1 MALHNNEALFET
13 FGDTTLATATAANGA
28 GAFNPDR
35 DGDGEP
41 DGLECGGCGGLYGQF
56 TTVAR
61 LLKMGREVLGSE
73 RDAFYTRKGAWD
85 THNTLD
91 EDVSGKIQDVDQS
104 FGGFSGRAQGP
115 GHWKDTTIVALSDFG
130 RTLTSSGKGTDH
142 AWGGNMFVLGGDVG
156 PVGAGAFVPRHAR
169 RNQRDVHPTH

>member
-13 FGDTTLATATAANGA
+13 FGDTTLTTATATNGA

-61 LLKMGREVLGSE
+61 LLKMGREVLGRRETPSIRNE
-73 RDAFYTRKGAWD
+73 APGTRTIRWTRTSLVKSR
-85 THNTLD
+85 TST
-91 EDVSGKIQDVDQS
+91 
-104 FGGFSGRAQGP
+104 RA
-115 GHWKDTTIVALSDFG
+115 S
-130 RTLTSSGKGTDH
+130 
-142 AWGGNMFVLGGDVG
+142 
-156 PVGAGAFVPRHAR
+156 R
-169 RNQRDVHPTH
+169 RWWPS